1 MKRIIAVLTA
11 VLFVIALVSCGE
23 KTDVRSKTGGKTVED
38 VLNEKATEETEIET
52 EKETEPATEKATE
65 SATGTQSSETF
76 EYLPEAKNGDI
87 DVDLTQLNATMVY
100 AQVNDMLTYPDK
112 YAGLKVRM
120 RGPFAVYE
128 TDERNYY
135 AVIITDA
142 TACCSTGIEFLLT
155 DSPPYPSGYPELGTE
170 ITVTGI
176 FHTYEEGPVSYP
188 ELYDAT
194 ME

>member
-1 MKRIIAVLTA
+1 MKKAICILIFFLFISALT
-11 VLFVIALVSCGE
+11 SCAE
-23 KTDVRSKTGGKTVED
+23 KADTRSKSGGKTVED
-38 VLNEKATEETEIET
+38 VLNEKATEETEKVTEAVT
-52 EKETEPATEKATE
+52 EKKTE
-65 SATGTQSSETF
+65 SAADTHPAETYD
-76 EYLPEAKNGDI
+76 YLSEAKNGDI

-112 YAGLKVRM
+112 YVGMKVRM

-128 TDERNYY
+128 TDERNYF

-142 TACCSTGIEFLLT
+142 TACCSQGIEFLLT
-155 DSPPYPSGYPELGTE
+155 DDPPYPSGYPELGTE

-176 FHTYEEGPVSYP
+176 FHTYFEGPMSYP

>member
-1 MKRIIAVLTA
+1 MKRSIAFLTA
-11 VLFVIALVSCGE
+11 VLFVIALASCAE
-23 KTDVRSKTGGKTVED
+23 KSEVRTNSGGKTVED
-38 VLNEKATEETEIET
+38 VINEKAAGET
-52 EKETEPATEKATE
+52 EKREEPVTEKATDP
-65 SATGTQSSETF
+65 ANDTLPAETYG
-76 EYLPEAKNGDI
+76 YLPEAKNGDI
-87 DVDLTQLNATMVY
+87 DVDLTQLSATMVY

-112 YAGLKVRM
+112 YVGLKVRM

-155 DSPPYPSGYPELGTE
+155 DAPPYPSGYPEKGTE

-176 FHTYEEGPVSYP
+176 YHTYEEGPVSYP